1 MDSQMV
7 EWMTLGAR
15 LLGGGLAMGLGAVG
29 AGIGIGYTGSE
40 AVDSISRQPAASG
53 DLIRSMLIGQAVAG
67 TAGIFPLV
75 IAFILMF
82 STPSPS
88 TETAAALLGSGLAIG
103 LGAAGSGVGAG
114 IAGGKAVASIGRNP
128 RSRGKV
134 TIMML
139 VGQALTTTP
148 VVFALVVAVLL
159 ALCQQL
165 GFFVGNTIRLT
176 CSAFAAGICMGAGG
190 LGPGLG
196 IGLAAGGA
204 CDGVG
209 RNPDHDTEIT
219 RVMLLGGAVSSST
232 STYALVIAF
241 ILMFVV

>member
-1 MDSQMV
+1 ML
-7 EWMTLGAR
+7 EWITQGAS
-15 LLGGGLAMGLGAVG
+15 LLGGGLSMGLGAVG

-40 AVDSISRQPAASG
+40 AVEAISRQPAAGG

-75 IAFILMF
+75 IAFILIF
-82 STPSPS
+82 STPGPS
-88 TETAAALLGSGLAIG
+88 TETAAALLGAGVAMG

-134 TIMML
+134 TLAML

-148 VVFALVVAVLL
+148 VVFALVIAVLL
-159 ALCQQL
+159 ALAQQT
-165 GFFVGNTIRLT
+165 GFTGNELRVT
-176 CSAFAAGICMGAGG
+176 CSALAAGICMGAGA

-209 RNPDHDTEIT
+209 RNPDYDREIT
-219 RVMLLGGAVSSST
+219 RTMLVGGAVSSST

-241 ILMFVV
+241 ILMYVV